1 MNDLTLSNDVAD
13 VEESVTEVTPVQPN
27 RKTPGRPR
35 KALPAYDG
43 PRLDVSSAQVVQIPI
58 NHLNL
63 DDTTFQ
69 IRATTRP
76 EILIDSIRNVGVLV
90 PLIVRTHP
98 SVPDQY
104 QIISGFNRAQAALR
118 AGMETVPVVV
128 RELDDQQSFI
138 FAFTDN
144 ERRKTL
150 DDLDRANAMR
160 KLRESGHARTTA
172 DVAGMFRIS
181 ERQVQRL
188 EGLLETPEALRRAIA
203 DPESGVSSTHALVL
217 NQAMRNEGPS
227 FPLDRWLNKIREQR
241 LSVAALKKSLRGA
254 RVQAG
259 RKQPAVVVNSN
270 HILIDRKKLTR
281 AAPEERHNL
290 RILLLSLASELDASN
305 APDIDAGGTVEG

>member
-1 MNDLTLSNDVAD
+1 MSDLVPTEDSSRNLDTSKVVAP
-13 VEESVTEVTPVQPN
+13 TEPIRKN
-27 RKTPGRPR
+27 RGRPR
-35 KALPAYDG
+35 KTLPAYDG
-43 PRLDVSSAQVVQIPI
+43 SRLDVSSAQVVQIPI
-58 NHLNL
+58 NHLNM
-63 DDTTFQ
+63 DDLTFQ

-98 SVPDQY
+98 SIPGQY
-104 QIISGFNRAQAALR
+104 QIVSGFNRAQAALR
-118 AGMETVPVVV
+118 AGMETVPAVV

-203 DPESGVSSTHALVL
+203 DPESGVTSTHALVL
-217 NQAMRNEGPS
+217 NQAMRVAGAS
-227 FPLDRWLNKIREQR
+227 FPLDTWLNRLRGQR
-241 LSVAALKKSLRGA
+241 FSVAALKKSLRGA
-254 RVQAG
+254 RVKEG
-259 RKQPAVVVNSN
+259 RHHPAVVVDA
-270 HILIDRKKLTR
+270 HRIRIDRKKLAR
-281 AAPEERHNL
+281 AIPDERHNL
-290 RILLLSLASELDASN
+290 RDLLLSLVAEIDAPDT
-305 APDIDAGGTVEG
+305 PDIDVGGTVES